1 MNQSNH
7 GLGVLVFLSLSLSA
21 VSVRGGD
28 DAPGTFPGV
37 KSKWNEFDQYDFKQ
51 DDFDCRVVVP
61 AQVAQG
67 RPWIWRA
74 RFWAHEPQTD
84 IALLKRGFH
93 VVYCDVANLWGNA
106 EALRRWDRFYEFL
119 TGSHGFS
126 RRPALEGMS
135 RGGLIIYHWAIEH
148 PGQVSCI
155 YGDAP
160 ALGIRPYVRDLEEG
174 NPKLVRLKAWM
185 KAHDLTLQTAKEYTQ
200 DTLDR
205 LAPLAKAKV
214 PVIHV
219 CGDADESVPF
229 EEHTGEFA
237 RRYRKLGGPIKVIVK
252 KGGKHHPHSLKDPAP
267 IVDFIVKSFAASKRP
282 REER

>member
-1 MNQSNH
+1 MKQSRCVLAVLALLLI
-7 GLGVLVFLSLSLSA
+7 GLPT
-21 VSVRGGD
+21 VSVGANDG
-28 DAPGTFPGV
+28 APGIFPGV
-37 KSKWNEFDQYDFKQ
+37 RSKWNDFDQSDFKL
-51 DDFDCRVVVP
+51 DDFDCRVVAP
-61 AQVAQG
+61 NQIAEG

-84 IALLKRGFH
+84 ITLLKRGFH

-119 TGSHGFS
+119 TSKHGFS

-135 RGGLIIYHWAIEH
+135 RGGLIIYHWAIQH
-148 PGQVSCI
+148 PSQVSCV

-160 ALGIRPYVRDLEEG
+160 AMGIRPYVRDLDEG
-174 NPKLVRLKAWM
+174 DPGLDRLKAWM
-185 KAHDLTLQTAKEYTQ
+185 NAHDLTLQAAKNYEH
-200 DTLDR
+200 DALDR
-205 LAPLAKAKV
+205 LASLAEAKV

-229 EEHTGEFA
+229 EKHTAEFA

-252 KGGKHHPHSLKDPAP
+252 KGGKHHPHSLKDPTP
-267 IVDFIVKSFAASKRP
+267 IVEFVVKSFLASQP
-282 REER
+282 RRSQ